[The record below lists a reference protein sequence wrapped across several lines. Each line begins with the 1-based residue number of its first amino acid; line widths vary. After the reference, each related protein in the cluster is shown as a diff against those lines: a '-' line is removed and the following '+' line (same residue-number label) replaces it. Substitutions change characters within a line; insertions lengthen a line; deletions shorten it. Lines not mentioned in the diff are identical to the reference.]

1 MTRLLLINP
10 NTSAHVTD
18 RLLAQARVAADGV
31 AEVIGV
37 TATFGAAIIGSRTED
52 AIAAHAALE
61 IAARHAAGVDAVV
74 MGVSMDS
81 GLHAVREL
89 LDVPV
94 VGMAEAALVT
104 ACQLGGRIGCL
115 TLGPRL
121 LPLYRELT
129 VRHGFAA
136 RVAAWRALDLPAAY
150 GPTLDARSVE
160 AVAQGCRQLVDE
172 DGAEVVVL
180 CAAVLAGCAA
190 RVRDAVPVPVIDA
203 IDAAT
208 RQALL
213 LAALAAPAA
222 RKGSYATPCGRSL
235 SGVAEE
241 LRERLGRSAGMS

>member
-89 LDVPV
+89 LDIPV

-104 ACQLGGRIGCL
+104 ACQLGGRVGCL
-115 TLGPRL
+115 TLGSRL
-121 LPLYRELT
+121 LPLYRDLT
-129 VRHGFAA
+129 ERHGFGA

-150 GPTLDARSVE
+150 GPTLDSSSVE
-160 AVAQGCRQLVDE
+160 AVAQGCRRLVE
-172 DGAEVVVL
+172 ADGADVVVL
-180 CAAVLAGCAA
+180 CAAVLAGCGT
-190 RVRDAVPVPVIDA
+190 RVRDIVPVPVIDA

-213 LAALAAPAA
+213 LAALAAPAPRA
-222 RKGSYATPCGRSL
+222 GSYATPSGRSVT
-235 SGVAEE
+235 GIADE
-241 LRERLGRSAGMS
+241 LRERLGRSASMS